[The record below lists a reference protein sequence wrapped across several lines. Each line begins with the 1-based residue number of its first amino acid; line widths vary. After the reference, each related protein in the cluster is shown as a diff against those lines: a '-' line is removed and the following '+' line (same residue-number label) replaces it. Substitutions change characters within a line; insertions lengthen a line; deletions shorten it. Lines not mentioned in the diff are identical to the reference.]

1 MGVVLW
7 GGRKGDIQYNSKLDR
22 ALWRIRARRI
32 DMTRGARKAA
42 RALNRLQGYRAYEE
56 QKEIRDR
63 PRRIRSSN
71 HLR

>member
-1 MGVVLW
+1 MAVVLW
-7 GGRKGDIQYNSKLDR
+7 GGRKGDIQYGSNLDR
-22 ALWRIRARRI
+22 NLWRIKARRI

-42 RALNRLQGYRAYEE
+42 RALNRVSRYRTYEE

-63 PRRIRSSN
+63 QRSSTSN